1 MRIAVLKE
9 TADRERRVALTPDA
23 VKRLV
28 AAGHQI
34 VVERG
39 AGVAAH
45 APDAEYE
52 AAGATLAPDAAS
64 ACEGAEVVAKVQRP
78 TFAEAALLPRGA
90 VLVALLQPAQSAELL
105 NDLAARGV
113 TALALERVPRITRA
127 QSMDVLSSQAT
138 VAGYKAVLLGATALP
153 RFLPMLTTA
162 AGNITPAKA
171 FVLGAGVAGLQ
182 AIATARRLGAVVS
195 AFDVRAA
202 AREQVQSLGAKFVAA
217 ELVTASA
224 ETAGGYAREQA
235 AEEQQRTLAAIGG
248 ALPEMD
254 LVVTTAA
261 IPGRPAPRL
270 ITADMVATMKP
281 GAVIV
286 DVAAETGG
294 NCELTRPGETVE
306 AHGVTIIGPL
316 NLPSTMPAHASAMLG
331 RNVLTLLQHLAT
343 KDGALQLDVS
353 DEITGAMALTH
364 DGQVRS

>member
-9 TADRERRVALTPDA
+9 TDDRERRVALVPDA
-23 VKRLV
+23 VKRLT
-28 AAGHQI
+28 AAGHT
-34 VVERG
+34 VAVERG
-39 AGVAAH
+39 AGVAAF
-45 APDAEYE
+45 ASDAQFE
-52 AAGATLAPDAAS
+52 AAGATLAPDAAT
-64 ACEGAEVVAKVQRP
+64 ACRDAEVVVKVQRP
-78 TFAEAALLPRGA
+78 TAAEAALLPRGA
-90 VLVALLQPAQSAELL
+90 VLVAMLQPAQSGPLL
-105 NDLAARGV
+105 ADLAERGV
-113 TALALERVPRITRA
+113 HALALERVPRITRA

-138 VAGYKAVLLGATALP
+138 VAGYKAVLLGASALP

-202 AREQVQSLGAKFVAA
+202 AREQVQSLGAKFVAN
-217 ELVTASA
+217 ELVSAGA

-235 AEEQQRTLAAIGG
+235 ADEQARTLAAIGG

-254 LVVTTAA
+254 LVVCTAA

-286 DVAAETGG
+286 DVSAETGG
-294 NCELTRPGETVE
+294 NCELTRPGENVE
-306 AHGVTIIGPL
+306 AHGVTVMGPL
-316 NLPSTMPAHASAMLG
+316 NLPSSMPAHASAMLG
-331 RNVLTLLQHLAT
+331 RNVLTLLQHLAGP
-343 KDGALQLDVS
+343 DGALRLDVS
-353 DEITGAMALTH
+353 DEITGAMAVTH
-364 DGQVRS
+364 DGRVRT